1 MLSASSRWELS
12 SRAGRFTAS
21 SAPAR
26 SLCRRQLQPIR
37 SDRLQFRLGRLGL
50 STRGSRRLRD
60 FAASGPTGEA
70 ICALFI
76 ELDGDRRH
84 GNTSILPCHSDLA
97 SAGNPPI
104 DDAVGGAVNVCG
116 RRCNPVQGATASL
129 AFTATLAFVESA
141 TCRLQRTRKS
151 PNPTLS
157 AKLCRLDSI
166 IYKRLRNSRYNA
178 VWRLHSLGLM
188 MEAPTPNCADPLP

>member
-1 MLSASSRWELS
+1 
-12 SRAGRFTAS
+12 
-21 SAPAR
+21 
-26 SLCRRQLQPIR
+26 
-37 SDRLQFRLGRLGL
+37 
-50 STRGSRRLRD
+50 
-60 FAASGPTGEA
+60 
-70 ICALFI
+70 
-76 ELDGDRRH
+76 
-84 GNTSILPCHSDLA
+84 
-97 SAGNPPI
+97 
-104 DDAVGGAVNVCG
+104 VNVCG

-129 AFTATLAFVESA
+129 ASTATLAFVESA